1 MGAGTV
7 VPWNKIPRTIVLFW
21 NGGLSGLNLQIPK
34 SSWLRVTFA
43 GLVLAAA
50 LGVVQPMHADATG
63 SSRLAQGKQLA
74 TTRSKGNCLACHV
87 IEDGEL
93 PGTIGPPLVYMQQR
107 YPDRAQLRAQ
117 IWDPTVRNPD
127 TVMPPFGKHEILSE
141 EEIDLVVD
149 YIHSL

>member
-1 MGAGTV
+1 LKATV
-7 VPWNKIPRTIVLFW
+7 
-21 NGGLSGLNLQIPK
+21 
-34 SSWLRVTFA
+34 A
-43 GLVLAAA
+43 GLVLAPA
-50 LGVVQPMHADATG
+50 LGLVQLPHAEAAG
-63 SSRLAQGKQLA
+63 SSRLAQGKELA
-74 TTRSKGNCLACHV
+74 MARSKGNCLACHA
-87 IEDGEL
+87 IEEGEL